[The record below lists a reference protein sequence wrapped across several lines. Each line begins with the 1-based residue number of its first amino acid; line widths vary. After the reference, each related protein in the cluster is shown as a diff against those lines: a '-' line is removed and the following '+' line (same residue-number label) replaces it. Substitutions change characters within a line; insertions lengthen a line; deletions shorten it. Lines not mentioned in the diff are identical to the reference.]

1 MEVEDEAGVVEGD
14 VEAEAEE
21 DIGMVLLP
29 LQRPVLKEPPRRW
42 MARFFKPTRK
52 GAVPISLTTPK
63 KIGGIHG
70 EVHQGR
76 GRKGQSQ
83 GYGPGSQGSRPKGT

>member
-52 GAVPISLTTPK
+52 GAVPISLQYTRTA
-63 KIGGIHG
+63 HA
-70 EVHQGR
+70 
-76 GRKGQSQ
+76 SQ
-83 GYGPGSQGSRPKGT
+83 RHCEPT